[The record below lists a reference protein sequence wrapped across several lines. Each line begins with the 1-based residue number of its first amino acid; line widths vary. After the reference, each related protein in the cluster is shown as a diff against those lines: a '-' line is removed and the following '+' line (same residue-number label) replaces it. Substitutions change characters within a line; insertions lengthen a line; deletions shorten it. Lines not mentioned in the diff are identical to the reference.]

1 MQSSKYLLV
10 HYRLTLAALG
20 ILISIGCHRPVLE
33 SPSTSYAGWVME
45 LPPKDRQAVI
55 NLLRTAQFTRL
66 NQLYDD
72 LQKQYEN
79 GVINDRD
86 LTLQYQAFYDTS
98 PENEIFLN
106 QWVEKSPNSYP
117 AKLAR

>member
-1 MQSSKYLLV
+1 
-10 HYRLTLAALG
+10 
-20 ILISIGCHRPVLE
+20 
-33 SPSTSYAGWVME
+33 ME

-117 AKLAR
+117 AKLARGIYYASIGQQRRGSDIIRNTPTERILDLHRYLAVC